1 MKKLLVSAAF
11 LALAACNQ
19 GGADT
24 NQVLA
29 EANQSGQEVSAA
41 VENAVLNAAETPLE
55 REQALAL
62 MKERHEGYERIG
74 KAMRA
79 AKQGIDRNDPAAVK
93 TAADQLATLAP
104 RAVGWFPAGTGPDVG
119 KTEAKAEIWQQRAE
133 FDQGMQRFQ
142 AAATAF
148 QQAAVS
154 GDMAR
159 IKEAHANLGGTCK
172 SCHDRFRLED

>member
-1 MKKLLVSAAF
+1 MRKLLLPAAF
-11 LALAACNQ
+11 LALAAC
-19 GGADT
+19 GGTEA

-29 EANQSGQEVSAA
+29 EANASGEEASVAVRNTVLDAA
-41 VENAVLNAAETPLE
+41 DTPLE
-55 REQALAL
+55 RQQALAL
-62 MKERHEGYERIG
+62 MQERHEGYEQIG

-79 AKQGIDRNDPAAVK
+79 AKQGIDRNDPAAVQ
-93 TAADQLATLAP
+93 TAANQLATLAP
-104 RAVGWFPAGTGPDVG
+104 RAIGWFPAGTGPDVG
-119 KTEAKAEIWQQRAE
+119 KTEARAEIWQQRAE

-142 AAATAF
+142 AAATSF
-148 QQAAVS
+148 QQAAAS